1 MGRTSRERH
10 GRREHPGNRSVAFDT
25 ETATNAANRDCA
37 HPVFAA
43 LRASTPLTHVF
54 VGSRRVVVT

>member
-1 MGRTSRERH
+1 MDDASTRETGPGRLRH
-10 GRREHPGNRSVAFDT
+10 RDRH
-25 ETATNAANRDCA
+25 NAANRDCA
-37 HPVFAA
+37 QPVFAA